1 MKLKSYFANTVEA
14 AMALARQEMGEDA
27 LLMHSRPATPE
38 TKYLG
43 AYEVVFASGSVDDA
57 APATPSVP
65 MDRLTRDVAELKRD
79 LSRMAMMLSTAQPLA
94 AELDQKTG
102 GAAQLIAAGLD
113 PDLAARCA
121 DGSAIES
128 LFTCDSSLG
137 RPGCDRRV
145 VALVGP
151 PGAGKTTTLVKL
163 AARYGLVTR
172 RPARI
177 LTADVHR
184 IAAVEQLR
192 TLAGILG
199 IGLDIAEAP
208 GALAQSLEEH
218 KGKDLI
224 LIDTPG
230 FAPAQMDDAAQL
242 AGFLAGHPEIDTHLV
257 LPACM
262 SAASLSRAAGRFLLF
277 SPSKL
282 LFTHIDEAASY
293 GSIVNEAVRARLPIS
308 FVAAGQSIPE
318 DLEPAT
324 CESIAALVAANIP
337 EHRAGAAA

>member
-27 LLMHSRPATPE
+27 LLMHSRPASPE

-43 AYEVVFASGSVDDA
+43 AYEVVFAAGHFDNA
-57 APATPSVP
+57 APASSAVP
-65 MDRLTRDVAELKRD
+65 MDRLTKDVADLKRD
-79 LSRMAMMLSTAQPLA
+79 FSRIAAMLSNARPLTTEPNHEPGATAH
-94 AELDQKTG
+94 
-102 GAAQLIAAGLD
+102 LIAAGLE

-121 DGSAIES
+121 AGSTLES

-137 RPGCDRRV
+137 RPECDRRV

-163 AARYGLVTR
+163 AARYGLLTR
-172 RPARI
+172 RPSRI

-192 TLAGILG
+192 TLAAIVG
-199 IGLDIAEAP
+199 IGLDVVETPA
-208 GALAQSLEEH
+208 ALAQSVEEH
-218 KGKDLI
+218 RGKDLI

-230 FAPAQMDDAAQL
+230 FAPAQMDDAAEL

-262 SAASLSRAAGRFLLF
+262 SAISLTRAAARFAWF

-282 LFTHIDEAASY
+282 LFTHLDEAAAY
-293 GSIVNEAVRARLPIS
+293 GPIVNEAVRAQLPIS
-308 FVAAGQSIPE
+308 FTAAGQSIPE

-324 CESIAALVAANIP
+324 CESIAALIAANIP